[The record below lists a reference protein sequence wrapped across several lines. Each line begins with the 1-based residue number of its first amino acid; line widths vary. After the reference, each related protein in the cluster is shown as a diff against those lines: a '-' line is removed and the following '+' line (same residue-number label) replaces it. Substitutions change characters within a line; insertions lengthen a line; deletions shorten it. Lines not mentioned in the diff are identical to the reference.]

1 MELALGAVFDK
12 VSAMLSAERQIE
24 ILSRGVVDFHVRAD
38 LVERLSENRPLRIK
52 AGFDPTR
59 PDLHVGHTVLMQ
71 KMRAFQELG
80 HQVIFLVGDFTAMVG
95 DPTGKSESRPRLT
108 RDEVMSAAQT
118 YQAQAFKVL
127 DKDRTEVRYNSE
139 WLGKLSPTDM
149 IELCAKYTVARMLE
163 RDDFSKRF
171 HGQVPIH
178 VHEFLYPL
186 LQAYDSVVLECDVE
200 LGGTDQLFNLLVGRD
215 LMPRYGK
222 RPQIVMTTPI
232 LEGTNARFEGGKVV
246 GAKMSKSANN
256 YVGIDESP
264 FEMLQKLMLVD
275 DQVVWR
281 YMDLLSAKSNEEI
294 GALRG
299 EVTSGQ
305 TDIIKVKEAFAKELV
320 TRFHSNEAA
329 EAALERR
336 RNVAAGGVPENVEEI
351 PIKTEESLLW
361 IAKALSL
368 AGLAKSTS
376 EGARLVKSGAVH
388 VDGEVI
394 RDEQTKLERGRKYLV
409 RVGSKNRKFAHLVI
423 G

>member
-1 MELALGAVFDK
+1 MLALGAASDK
-12 VSAMLSAERQIE
+12 VTAMLSAERQIE
-24 ILSRGVVDFHVRAD
+24 ILGRGVVDFHVRAD
-38 LVERLSENRPLRIK
+38 LVERLSENRPLRVK

-59 PDLHVGHTVLMQ
+59 PDLHIGHTVLMQ

-108 RDEVMSAAQT
+108 REEVMAAAET
-118 YQAQAFKVL
+118 YQAQAFKIL
-127 DKDRTEVRYNSE
+127 DKERTEVRYNSE

-163 RDDFSKRF
+163 RDDFSKRYAENRA
-171 HGQVPIH
+171 IH

-186 LQAYDSVVLECDVE
+186 LQAYDSVVLESDVE

-232 LEGTNARFEGGKVV
+232 LEGTNARFENGKVV
-246 GAKMSKSANN
+246 GAKMSKSSNN
-256 YVGIDESP
+256 YVGIDEPP
-264 FEMLQKLMLVD
+264 FEILQKLLLID

-281 YMDLLSAKSNEEI
+281 YMELLSAKSNEEI
-294 GALRG
+294 GSLRSD
-299 EVTSGQ
+299 VTAG
-305 TDIIKVKEAFAKELV
+305 TRNIIEVKETFAKEIV
-320 TRFHSNEAA
+320 TRFHSSEAA
-329 EAALERR
+329 DVALERR
-336 RNVAAGGVPENVEEI
+336 KSVAAGGLPDHIEEI
-351 PIKTEESLLW
+351 VIKIEGDSVW

-368 AGLAKSTS
+368 SGMVKSTG
-376 EGARLVKSGAVH
+376 EAARLVKSGAVH
-388 VDGEVI
+388 LDGDVV
-394 RDEQTKLERGRKYLV
+394 RDEQAKLERGKRYLV
-409 RVGSKNRKFAHLVI
+409 RVGSKNRKFAHLVL

>member
-1 MELALGAVFDK
+1 MLALGAAFDK

-24 ILSRGVVDFHVRAD
+24 ILGRGVVDFHVRAD
-38 LVERLSENRPLRIK
+38 LIERLADNRPLRIK

-59 PDLHVGHTVLMQ
+59 PDLHIGHTVLMQ

-108 RDEVMSAAQT
+108 RDEVMAAAET

-139 WLGKLSPTDM
+139 WLGKLSPTEM

-163 RDDFSKRF
+163 RDDFSKRYAENR
-171 HGQVPIH
+171 PIH

-232 LEGTNARFEGGKVV
+232 LEGTNARFENGKVV

-256 YVGIDESP
+256 YVGIDEAP
-264 FEMLQKLMLVD
+264 FEMLQKLLLVD

-281 YMDLLSAKSNEEI
+281 YMDLLSSKSNEEI
-294 GALRG
+294 GALRH
-299 EVTSGQ
+299 EVSSGQ
-305 TDIIKVKEAFAKELV
+305 SDIIKVKEAFAKELV
-320 TRFHSNEAA
+320 TRFHSGDAA
-329 EAALERR
+329 DTAMERR
-336 RNVAAGGVPENVEEI
+336 RNVASGGVPENIEDI
-351 PIKTEESLLW
+351 AIKVEESLIW
-361 IAKALSL
+361 IAKALSM

-388 VDGEVI
+388 IDGEVV
-394 RDEQTKLERGRKYLV
+394 RDEQAKLERGRRYLV